1 MIASAERITIAR
13 SEYQA
18 LDSYLQGLPPE
29 GWARASACEGWQVRD
44 VVAHLIGTTDFQA
57 AMIQRA
63 LKGEPEPP
71 SDVKGTTVRSRSEA
85 IARQAIGLRE
95 RLTPDLLTPFAEHY
109 RRLFDLLDSLGP
121 EDLKMP
127 AYHPIGPGSRVRVET
142 YIDLVI
148 LETAL
153 HGWDIRVAASPSAS
167 ITPECT
173 PVLMEYVPSWLTRI
187 LHPETG
193 KDAAYCFRFRGPGL
207 EARDLVIE
215 EDGFRIEPP
224 GPSTPTATLE
234 TDVDTYILLHF
245 GRLTFGQARDMGRL
259 SVDGDV
265 DSVARVD
272 AWMLRV

>member
-1 MIASAERITIAR
+1 MITPAERTAIAR
-13 SEYQA
+13 SEHQV

-29 GWARASACEGWQVRD
+29 GWAGSSACEGWQVRD
-44 VVAHLIGTTDFQA
+44 VVAHLINTTDFQA

-63 LKGEPEPP
+63 LGGDPEPP
-71 SDVKGTTVRSRSEA
+71 RDAKGSTVRSRSEA
-85 IARQAIGLRE
+85 IARQAIGLRAK
-95 RLTPDLLTPFAEHY
+95 LTPDLLTPFAEHY

-121 EDLKMP
+121 EELKMP
-127 AYHPIGPGSRVRVET
+127 AYHPIGPGNRVRVET

-153 HGWDIRVAASPSAS
+153 HGWDIRAAASTSAS
-167 ITPECT
+167 ITPECI

-187 LHPETG
+187 LHPETD
-193 KDAAYCFRFRGPGL
+193 KDAAYRFRFRGPGL

-215 EDGFRIEPP
+215 EDCFRIESP
-224 GPSTPTATLE
+224 GLSPPTATLE
-234 TDVDTYILLHF
+234 TDIATYILLHF

-259 SVDGDV
+259 SVEGDV
-265 DSVARVD
+265 DSVARLD